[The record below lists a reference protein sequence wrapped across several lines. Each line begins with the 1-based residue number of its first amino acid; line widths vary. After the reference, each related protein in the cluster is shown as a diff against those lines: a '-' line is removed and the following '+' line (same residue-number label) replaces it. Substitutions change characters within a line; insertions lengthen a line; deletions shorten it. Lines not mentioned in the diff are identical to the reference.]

1 MIDSNDCF
9 ENVTILF
16 ADIVNFTK
24 YSGSVTPIE
33 VVNMLRELFTAFD
46 KLALEFNVFKLYTIG
61 DCYVVIGL
69 VNNKD
74 RDHSEE
80 AKNVLL
86 MGFSM
91 IDTIK
96 EISSR
101 DPKYSELNM
110 RIGIHTVN
118 FFFFLFIRLNIFN
131 FFIYI

>member
-1 MIDSNDCF
+1 
-9 ENVTILF
+9 VTILF

-69 VNNKD
+69 VNSQN
-74 RDHSEE
+74 RDYSEE
-80 AKNVLL
+80 ALSVLM

-91 IDTIK
+91 IETIR
-96 EISSR
+96 EINTK
-101 DPKYSELNM
+101 DPRYADLNM
-110 RIGIHTVN
+110 RIGIHTVIN
-118 FFFFLFIRLNIFN
+118 
-131 FFIYI
+131 